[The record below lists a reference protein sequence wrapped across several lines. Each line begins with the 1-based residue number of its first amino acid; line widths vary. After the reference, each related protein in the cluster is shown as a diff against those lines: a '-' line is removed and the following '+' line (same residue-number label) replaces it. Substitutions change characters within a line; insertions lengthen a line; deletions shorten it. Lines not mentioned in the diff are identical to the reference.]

1 MSVRLIASSRQKFTG
16 EYINADDIKRASLC
30 TDLEAAI
37 KAEQLRET
45 RFFRWENRFWSC
57 ADIAKL
63 ACISES
69 QFEEYFH

>member
-45 RFFRWENRFWSC
+45 RFFRWENRFLELC
-57 ADIAKL
+57 RYCEARLHFRVAV
-63 ACISES
+63 
-69 QFEEYFH
+69 